1 MENCLFCKIVRKE
14 IPSKK
19 VFEDDAALAFYDVN
33 PQAPVHILV
42 IPKIHRGGF
51 LEMKEKEDDSLE
63 GHLMGVIRK
72 IVREKGLDQK
82 GFRLVVNQGKDGGQ
96 TVSHL
101 HYHLLGGRAMAW
113 PPG

>member
-14 IPSKK
+14 IPSRT
-19 VFEDDAALAFYDVN
+19 VFEDDAVLAFYDVN

-42 IPKIHRGGF
+42 IPKTHRGGF
-51 LEMKEKEDDSLE
+51 LEMKEKEDPSLE
-63 GHLMGVIRK
+63 GYLMSVIRK
-72 IVREKGLDQK
+72 IAREKGLDQK
-82 GFRLVVNQGKDGGQ
+82 GFRLVINQGSDGGQ
-96 TVSHL
+96 TVFHL